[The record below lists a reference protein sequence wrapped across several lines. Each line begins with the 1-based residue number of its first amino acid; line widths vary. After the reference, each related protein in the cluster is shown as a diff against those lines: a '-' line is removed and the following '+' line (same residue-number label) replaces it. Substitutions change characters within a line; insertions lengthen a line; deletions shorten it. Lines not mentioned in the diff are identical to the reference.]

1 MMRHRWTMLALGGAR
16 AVFATGAAAQTFPV
30 DDPVIERMWQEGMEQ
45 GSQVYRLAQALM
57 DSVGPRLTGSPGHK
71 AANEWLVSMFAG
83 WGIEARNEQYGT
95 WRGWDRGITHIDLV
109 EPRVRS
115 LEGMMLAW
123 SPGTQGKVRGAVVAL
138 PEVADSAELA
148 AWLPQVAG
156 KFVLVSYP
164 QPTCRTDAN
173 WTEYATEESLERM
186 RTEREAADEAWDA
199 RIESA
204 GHTSRTL
211 PAALEEAGALGV
223 FSSSWPG
230 GWGVHRIFSAR
241 TERVPSL
248 SLSCEDYGLLY
259 RLAAHGQAPL
269 LEVEAQATFQGEV
282 PVFNTIAAIGGSEKP
297 DEYIVLSA
305 HLDSWDGAS
314 GATDNGTGT
323 ITVLEAMRILK
334 AAYPN
339 PKRTIVAGLWGG
351 EEQGLIGSRAYAA
364 DHPEVVEGLQA
375 LFNQDNGT
383 GRIVRISTQ
392 GLTRAGEY
400 FARWIAQVP
409 TEITR
414 HIELQVPG
422 RPGGGGSDYASFLC
436 YGAPSFFLFAHSWS
450 YWPYTWHT
458 NRDSFDKIVMDDL
471 KNNATL
477 FAMLAYL
484 AAEEPEQMPRDR
496 RVLPISERSGEQMT
510 WPQCR
515 EPRRSWAERR

>member
-1 MMRHRWTMLALGGAR
+1 MRHRWMMLVLCAALALPP
-16 AVFATGAAAQTFPV
+16 TGASAQTFPV
-30 DDPVIERMWQEGMEQ
+30 DDPVIEQMWQEGMEES
-45 GSQVYRLAQALM
+45 SQAYRLAQALM
-57 DSVGPRLTGSPGHK
+57 DSVGPRLTGSPGYR
-71 AANEWLVSMFAG
+71 AANEWLVSMFQR
-83 WGIEARNEQYGT
+83 WGIDARNEQYGT
-95 WRGWDRGITHIDLV
+95 WMGWDRGISHIDLV

-123 SPGTQGKVRGAVVAL
+123 SPGTQGTVRGPVVAL
-138 PEVADSAELA
+138 PETADSAAFA
-148 AWLPQVAG
+148 AWLPQAAD

-164 QPTCRTDAN
+164 QPTCRTAEN
-173 WTEYATEESLERM
+173 WEEYATEESRERM
-186 RTEREAADEAWDA
+186 QAERAAADSAWDA

-204 GHTSRTL
+204 GYTSRTL
-211 PAALEEAGALGV
+211 PAALERAGALGV
-223 FSSSWPG
+223 VSSSWPG
-230 GWGVHRIFSAR
+230 GWGVQRVFQAR
-241 TERVPSL
+241 TERVPSV

-259 RLAAHGQAPL
+259 RLAVHEQGPVI
-269 LEVEAQATFQGEV
+269 EVEAEATFEGEV
-282 PVFNTIAAIGGSEKP
+282 PVFNTIAEIRGSEKP
-297 DEYIVLSA
+297 EEYIVLSA
-305 HLDSWDGAS
+305 HLDSWDAAS

-323 ITVLEAMRILK
+323 ITLLEAMRILQ

-339 PKRTIVAGLWGG
+339 PKRTIVAGFWGG

-364 DHPEVVEGLQA
+364 DHPEVVQGLQA

-400 FARWIAQVP
+400 FARWLAQVP
-409 TEITR
+409 TEIAR
-414 HIELQVPG
+414 HVDLDVPG

-436 YGAPSFFLFAHSWS
+436 YGAPSFFLYAHSWS
-450 YWPYTWHT
+450 YFPYTWHT

-471 KNNATL
+471 RNNATL

-496 RVLPISERSGEQMT
+496 RVLPVSERTGEQMT

-515 EPRRSWAERR
+515 DPRRSWGEGR

>member
-1 MMRHRWTMLALGGAR
+1 MRHRRIMLALGVGL
-16 AVFATGAAAQTFPV
+16 VVCATGASAQTFPV
-30 DDPVIERMWQEGMEQ
+30 DDPVIERMWQEGMEEN
-45 GSQVYRLAQALM
+45 SQAYRLAQALM
-57 DSVGPRLTGSPGHK
+57 DSVGPRLTGSPGYR
-71 AANEWLVSMFAG
+71 AANEWLVAMFQS

-95 WRGWDRGITHIDLV
+95 WMGWDRGITHIDLV
-109 EPRVRS
+109 EPRVRT
-115 LEGMMLAW
+115 LDGMMLAW
-123 SPGTQGKVRGAVVAL
+123 SPGTQGKVRGPLAVL
-138 PEVADSAELA
+138 PEVADSAEFA
-148 AWLPQVAG
+148 AWLPQAAG

-164 QPTCRTDAN
+164 EPTCRTDAN
-173 WTEYATEESLERM
+173 WVEYATEESLERVKA
-186 RTEREAADEAWDA
+186 EREAAREAWDA
-199 RIESA
+199 RVEST
-204 GHTSRTL
+204 GFSDRTL
-211 PAALEEAGALGV
+211 PGALEGAGALGV
-223 FSSSWPG
+223 VSSSWPG
-230 GWGVHRIFSAR
+230 AWGVHRVFSAR
-241 TERVPSL
+241 TERVPSIT
-248 SLSCEDYGLLY
+248 LSCEDYGLLY
-259 RLAAHGQAPL
+259 RLATYDQGPV
-269 LEVEAQATFQGEV
+269 LEVEAQATFEEGV
-282 PVFNTIAAIGGSEKP
+282 PVFNTIAEIRGSEKP
-297 DEYIVLSA
+297 EEYIVLSA

-364 DHPEVVEGLQA
+364 DHPEVVDGLQA

-383 GRIVRISTQ
+383 GRITRISTQ

-409 TEITR
+409 TEIGR
-414 HIELQVPG
+414 HIDLQVPG

-436 YGAPSFFLFAHSWS
+436 YGAPSFFLYAHSWS
-450 YWPYTWHT
+450 YFPYTWHT

-484 AAEEPEQMPRDR
+484 AAEEPERVPRDR
-496 RVLPISERSGEQMT
+496 RVLPISERTGEQMT

-515 EPRRSWAERR
+515 EPRRSWGERR

>member
-1 MMRHRWTMLALGGAR
+1 MMLVLGVALAVVSAK
-16 AVFATGAAAQTFPV
+16 ASAQTFTV
-30 DDPVIERMWQEGMEQ
+30 DDAVIERMWQEGMEKR
-45 GSQVYRLAQALM
+45 SQAYRLGQALM
-57 DSVGPRLTGSPGHK
+57 DSVGPRLTGSPGHL
-71 AANEWLVSMFAG
+71 AANEWLVSMFQR

-95 WRGWDRGITHIDLV
+95 WMGWDRGITHIDLV

-123 SPGTQGKVRGAVVAL
+123 SPGTQGKARGAVVAL
-138 PEVADSAELA
+138 PELADSAEFT
-148 AWLPQVAG
+148 AWLPQAAG

-173 WTEYATEESLERM
+173 WEEYGTEGSFELMKA
-186 RTEREAADEAWDA
+186 EREAADSAWDA
-199 RIESA
+199 RIEDA
-204 GHTSRTL
+204 GYTSRTL
-211 PAALEEAGALGV
+211 PPALENAGALGV
-223 FSSSWPG
+223 VSSSWPG
-230 GWGVHRIFSAR
+230 GWGVHRIFQAR
-241 TERVPSL
+241 TERVPSV

-259 RLAAHGQAPL
+259 RLATYGQAPVI
-269 LEVEAQATFQGEV
+269 EVEAQATFQGDV
-282 PVFNTIAAIGGSEKP
+282 PVFNTIAEIRGSEKP
-297 DEYIVLSA
+297 EEYVVLSA

-323 ITVLEAMRILK
+323 VTVLEAMRILK

-339 PKRTIVAGLWGG
+339 PKRTIVAGFWGG
-351 EEQGLIGSRAYAA
+351 EEQGLIGSRAFAA
-364 DHPEVVEGLQA
+364 DHPEVVQGLQA

-383 GRIVRISTQ
+383 GRITRISTQ

-400 FARWIAQVP
+400 FARWMAQLPTDIAQ
-409 TEITR
+409 

-436 YGAPSFFLFAHSWS
+436 RGAPAFFLFAHSWS

-471 KNNATL
+471 RNNATL
-477 FAMLAYL
+477 FAMLTYL
-484 AAEEPEQMPRDR
+484 AAEEPEQMPRDQ
-496 RVLPISERSGEQMT
+496 RVLPISERTGEQMT

-515 EPRRSWAERR
+515 EPRRSWGAGR